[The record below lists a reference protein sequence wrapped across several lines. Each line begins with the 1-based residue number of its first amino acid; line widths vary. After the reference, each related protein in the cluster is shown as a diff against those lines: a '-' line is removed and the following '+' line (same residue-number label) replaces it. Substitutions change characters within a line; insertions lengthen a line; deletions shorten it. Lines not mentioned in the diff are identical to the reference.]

1 MFCPIRTV
9 SPVFRPPFPGRT
21 RGADS
26 ESTAAP
32 HHFRR
37 AGNLARLVPRW
48 PKIAQYFQDSGRCI
62 LSKIDQDGQGRSRAD
77 SADSVDP
84 YGSRRRMITTFWR
97 IIARPTKA
105 SFAFV
110 RSSTWSDG
118 CPISSLD
125 LAALETG
132 RFLSPCARMAIA

>member
-1 MFCPIRTV
+1 MFCPIRTSFASV
-9 SPVFRPPFPGRT
+9 PATILWNDAGHR
-21 RGADS
+21 S

-32 HHFRR
+32 HHFRQ
-37 AGNLARLVPRW
+37 GTWARLVPRW
-48 PKIAQYFQDSGRCI
+48 SKIAQYFQDSGRCI
-62 LSKIDQDGQGRSRAD
+62 LSKIDPDGQGRSRAD

-132 RFLSPCARMAIA
+132 RFLSPSARMAIA